1 MLRGSWLRLT
11 FITGLLATV
20 TYLFVQSTAL
30 DPAQHLGTLQ
40 TMNALN
46 RIDAELNRN
55 VLLARNGLLLN
66 YDPLNR
72 AVADL
77 YRQLERLPFG
87 KDAATAKGFPDEI
100 GRQFEAVRAAVA
112 RKDELVERFK
122 SGNALLRNS
131 WAYFTDRSYALGRR
145 DAARPGSDEIAAAI
159 GALSSAMLRI
169 LEDPVGETRQ
179 AANVHLDRLA
189 EVAAPADLTSSLE
202 SVMRHGRLI
211 LNLSPDLDRTLRE
224 LLTTPAGPLIDTLR
238 NAYLEYHHRLERN
251 AENHRILLYGLSV
264 LLLIYLVYLFYRLQ
278 AGARALSGVN
288 EGLIRQ
294 IAERKHAER
303 EARVLHT
310 ELAHVHRL
318 STMGEMAT
326 GLAHELNQPLAAI
339 TSYAQGCVQRLR
351 AKKAKPEEM
360 LDTMDKIAAEAKR
373 AGGIIRR
380 VRSFARKD
388 NPRLALIDANAAI
401 RETADLLGA
410 EAHRRGVA
418 IKLNLANPLPMVMA
432 DTIQVQQTVLNLM
445 RNGIEAMDETV
456 PAPPQLTIRTSKNGS
471 DAILVTVEDN
481 GHGIPPETLE
491 HIFDPFFTTKESGLG
506 LGLPICRSIV
516 EAHGGRLWAT
526 CDAGNGTVFKFTLPI
541 DEEGHDVNI

>member
-1 MLRGSWLRLT
+1 MLRGYRVRLL

-30 DPAQHLGTLQ
+30 DPAQHLRTLQ

-55 VLLARNGLLLN
+55 VLLARNGLLLQ

-72 AVADL
+72 AVGGL
-77 YRQLERLPFG
+77 YRHLELLPFG
-87 KDAATAKGFPDEI
+87 NEVAAPKGFPDEI
-100 GRQFEAVRAAVA
+100 GRQFEAVRANVA

-122 SGNALLRNS
+122 SSNALLRNS
-131 WAYFTDRSYALGRR
+131 WAYFTDRSYALGQRNV
-145 DAARPGSDEIAAAI
+145 ARSGSDEVTATV
-159 GALSSAMLRI
+159 GALSSAMLRV
-169 LEDPVGETRQ
+169 LKEPVGETRR
-179 AANVHLDRLA
+179 AANVHLDRLE
-189 EVAAPADLTSSLE
+189 EVVVPANLTSSLE

-211 LNLSPDLDRTLRE
+211 LKLSPDLDSTLRE
-224 LLTTPAGPLIDTLR
+224 LLTSRTGMLIDNLR
-238 NAYLEYHHRLERN
+238 NAYLEYHHRLQRN
-251 AENHRILLYGLSV
+251 ANKHRILLYGFSV

-278 AGARALSGVN
+278 AGARALSKVN
-288 EGLIRQ
+288 EGLIGE
-294 IAERKHAER
+294 IAERKHAEH
-303 EARVLHT
+303 EAHVLQT

-351 AKKAKPEEM
+351 SKKAKPEEM
-360 LDTMDKIAAEAKR
+360 LDTMDKIAAEARR

-380 VRSFARKD
+380 VRSFVRKE
-388 NPRLALIDANAAI
+388 NPRWARIDANSAI
-401 RETADLLGA
+401 RETADLLAA

-418 IKLNLANPLPMVMA
+418 IKLDLVDPLPMVMA
-432 DTIQVQQTVLNLM
+432 DTIQIQQTVLNLM
-445 RNGIEAMDETV
+445 RNGIEAMDETGS
-456 PAPPQLTIRTSKNGS
+456 APPHLTIRTSKNGS

-526 CDAGNGTVFKFTLPI
+526 SNAEDGTIFKLSLPI
-541 DEEGHDVNI
+541 DDEGHHDNT

>member
-1 MLRGSWLRLT
+1 MLRGYRVRLI
-11 FITGLLATV
+11 FISGLLVTV

-30 DPAQHLGTLQ
+30 DPAQHLRTLQ

-55 VLLARNGLLLN
+55 VLLARNGLLLH

-77 YRQLERLPFG
+77 YRYLELLPFG
-87 KDAATAKGFPDEI
+87 HEAAALKGLPAEI
-100 GRQFEAVRAAVA
+100 GQQFEAVRAHIA

-122 SGNALLRNS
+122 SSNALFRNS
-131 WAYFTDRSYALGRR
+131 WAYFTDRSFALGRPH
-145 DAARPGSDEIAAAI
+145 ATPPAPDEVTATI

-169 LEDPVGETRQ
+169 LKDPVGETRS
-179 AANVHLDRLA
+179 AANVHLDRLEEIA
-189 EVAAPADLTSSLE
+189 VPADLTSSLE

-211 LNLSPDLDRTLRE
+211 LSLSPDLDSTLRE
-224 LLTTPAGPLIDTLR
+224 LLTTPTGMLIDNLR
-238 NAYLEYHHRLERN
+238 NSYLEYHHRLERN
-251 AENHRILLYGLSV
+251 ANIHRILLYGLSV
-264 LLLIYLVYLFYRLQ
+264 LLVVYLVYLFYRLQ
-278 AGARALSGVN
+278 AGAKALSKVN
-288 EGLIRQ
+288 DGLIRQ
-294 IAERKHAER
+294 ISERKHAEH
-303 EARVLHT
+303 EARVLQT

-351 AKKAKPEEM
+351 SRKTKPEDM
-360 LDTMDKIAAEAKR
+360 LETMDKIAAEAKR

-380 VRSFARKD
+380 VRGFVRKE
-388 NPRLALIDANAAI
+388 NPRRALVDVNAAI
-401 RETADLLGA
+401 RETADLLGP
-410 EAHRRGVA
+410 EAHRRGMA
-418 IKLNLANPLPMVMA
+418 INLDLANPLPMVMA
-432 DTIQVQQTVLNLM
+432 DTIQIQQTVLNLM
-445 RNGIEAMDETV
+445 RNGIEAMGETGLER
-456 PAPPQLTIRTSKNGS
+456 QHLTIRTAKNGS
-471 DAILVTVEDN
+471 DAILVTVEDD

-526 CDAGNGTVFKFTLPI
+526 SNAEDGTIFKFSLPI
-541 DEEGHDVNI
+541 DDEGQHDNT